1 MRSFVS
7 RPGLTVLRSSI
18 EHTARRRM
26 YATGAPL
33 APDVNE
39 QGALTPWSRPFFDR
53 LREVVDQRFADVL
66 ALPQGGLRYF
76 GAQGLQL
83 WGLVSEHALVVA
95 LDHQDAPEQ
104 IVERAKRWESC
115 LVTRTTPGLA
125 SPHWGHPV
133 YGARLDPHSGAL
145 DVVWAFAGEWCG
157 LAQSESPLERLH
169 DRPGHWPEMAIPS
182 RG

>member
-1 MRSFVS
+1 MRSFGN

-18 EHTARRRM
+18 ESTARRRM
-26 YATGAPL
+26 VARGFSLTSDASL
-33 APDVNE
+33 DDVY
-39 QGALTPWSRPFFDR
+39 TPWSRTFFDR
-53 LREVVDQRFADVL
+53 LRTVVDRHFADVL

-95 LDHQDAPEQ
+95 LDHQDAPDQ
-104 IVERAKRWESC
+104 IVERAKRWEAC

-133 YGARLDPHSGAL
+133 YGARLDPRSGAL
-145 DVVWAFAGEWCG
+145 EVVWAFAGEWCG
-157 LAQSESPLERLH
+157 LAQDESPLERSH
-169 DRPGHWPEMAIPS
+169 DRPGHWPEVALS